1 MTSLVPIKASG
12 CSQGEETSG
21 PNRIQAPSQ
30 AHQGDAHGAS
40 GQHGREVS
48 EGGGGNLLR
57 QSIFCTS
64 CTSVLLQN
72 QNIYIYILYIYIYM
86 LVAGLQGWNHVSP
99 DRPLTGLSC
108 EVETAGPGC
117 PGASRGA
124 GSGPAEHC
132 FPSRPAGQRATHS
145 EGRVCTL
152 ASTGN
157 TTSGES
163 KPNSK

>member
-1 MTSLVPIKASG
+1 MGHLVSMAG
-12 CSQGEETSG
+12 
-21 PNRIQAPSQ
+21 RYL
-30 AHQGDAHGAS
+30 
-40 GQHGREVS
+40 REVGETCFDS
-48 EGGGGNLLR
+48 
-57 QSIFCTS
+57 QYFVPAVPQFFYKIKIYIY
-64 CTSVLLQN
+64 
-72 QNIYIYILYIYIYM
+72 NIYIYILYIYIYM

-163 KPNSK
+163 KPDSK